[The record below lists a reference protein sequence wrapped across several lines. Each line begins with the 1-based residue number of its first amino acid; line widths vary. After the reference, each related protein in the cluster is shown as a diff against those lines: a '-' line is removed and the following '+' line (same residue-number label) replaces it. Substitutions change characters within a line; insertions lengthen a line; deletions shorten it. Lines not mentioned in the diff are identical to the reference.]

1 MMKEFIDRTTIQE
14 VIEKFTEIITAKIR
28 ILVIRDMTVYSKMPV
43 VMGVYAKSL
52 SLLQLFV
59 TP

>member
-1 MMKEFIDRTTIQE
+1 MKSPQS
-14 VIEKFTEIITAKIR
+14 EIITAKIK

-52 SLLQLFV
+52 RLFV